1 MANQT
6 PSELFTMLKGYLN
19 ELSDGERTPG
29 EVASALGEWAREGK
43 ESIKVRV
50 SEEVESSVAK
60 MGFIQR
66 QDYEALVA
74 RVAALEAQLAA
85 ATETPVKSEGK
96 KFSIRKSSK
105 SKIDPIAEKKAKK

>member
-1 MANQT
+1 MANQR
-6 PSELFTMLKGYLN
+6 PSELFAALKGYLT

-29 EVASALGEWAREGK
+29 EVASALGDWAREGK

-66 QDYEALVA
+66 AEFDALVA
-74 RVAALEAQLAA
+74 RIAKLESQLALQESKPA
-85 ATETPVKSEGK
+85 KSAVK
-96 KFSIRKSSK
+96 KFAIRKNSK
-105 SKIDPIAEKKAKK
+105 GKIETTVEKKAKK

>member
-6 PSELFTMLKGYLN
+6 PSELFTALKGYLN

-29 EVASALGEWAREGK
+29 EVASALGDWARDGK

-50 SEEVESSVAK
+50 TEEVEASVAK

-66 QDYEALVA
+66 TEFDALVA
-74 RVAALEAQLAA
+74 RVAVLEAQLAA
-85 ATETPVKSEGK
+85 AEQALVKSATK

-105 SKIDPIAEKKAKK
+105 DKAEESVEKKAKK

>member
-6 PSELFTMLKGYLN
+6 PSELFTTLKGYLN

-29 EVASALGEWAREGK
+29 EVASALGEWARDGK

-50 SEEVESSVAK
+50 SEEVEASVAK

-66 QDYEALVA
+66 AEFDALLA
-74 RVAALEAQLAA
+74 RVAALEAQLLAAEQA
-85 ATETPVKSEGK
+85 ATKSAPK

-105 SKIDPIAEKKAKK
+105 EKSETSVEKKAKK

>member
-6 PSELFTMLKGYLN
+6 PSELFTALKGYLN

-29 EVASALGEWAREGK
+29 EVASALGEWARDGK

-50 SEEVESSVAK
+50 SEEVEASVAK

-66 QDYEALVA
+66 AEFEALVA
-74 RVAALEAQLAA
+74 RVSALEAQLAA
-85 ATETPVKSEGK
+85 AEQPSAKSSLK

-105 SKIDPIAEKKAKK
+105 AKTEESPEKKAKK

>member
-6 PSELFTMLKGYLN
+6 PSELFTALKGYLN
-19 ELSDGERTPG
+19 ELSEGERTPG
-29 EVASALGEWAREGK
+29 EVASALGEWARDGK

-50 SEEVESSVAK
+50 SEEVEASVAK

-66 QDYEALVA
+66 AEFDALVA

-85 ATETPVKSEGK
+85 AEQAPAKSSRK

-105 SKIDPIAEKKAKK
+105 EQTETSVGKKAKK